1 VLAVGRGAAAFMLH
15 RIAAAIWVGVLSA
28 VLLAADPTL
37 AGTNVAR
44 FKVGVGTYSINGYVR
59 QDVAPY
65 ISHNRTYLPLRYA
78 AYAVGI
84 GDNSIAWD
92 PNTKTAYLLRN
103 GVLMVVPVGSPTIR
117 VGDRVVQ
124 VDAPAELK
132 DGRVMLPIR
141 AVAELFGCRVDWDSV
156 NRVVTITY

>member
-1 VLAVGRGAAAFMLH
+1 MIRRIVL
-15 RIAAAIWVGVLSA
+15 AIWVGVLSA
-28 VLLAADPTL
+28 VLLVADSTFAD

-44 FKVGVGTYSINGYVR
+44 FKIGVGTYSINGYVK

-65 ISHNRTYLPLRYA
+65 ISNNRTYLPLRYA

-124 VDAPAELK
+124 VDASAELK